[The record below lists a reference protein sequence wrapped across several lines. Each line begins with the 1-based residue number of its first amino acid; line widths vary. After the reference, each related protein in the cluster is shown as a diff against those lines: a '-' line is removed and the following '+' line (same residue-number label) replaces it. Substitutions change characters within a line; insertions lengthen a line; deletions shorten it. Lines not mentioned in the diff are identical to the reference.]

1 MIPPFHKIPGGFIL
15 DPTPVPTMFD
25 GMTVSTMV
33 TDAQSIG
40 ALFSVPLI
48 VAAVFWGGR
57 RLLNIA
63 RSFFGG

>member
-1 MIPPFHKIPGGFIL
+1 
-15 DPTPVPTMFD
+15 MFD
-25 GMTVSTMV
+25 SLTVAGLL

-40 ALFSVPLI
+40 ALFAVPLT